1 MDKFDW
7 EVENEKRKMK
17 QDILVTEHK
26 KNKFIGEIKNG
37 LGDRIVKEP
46 NKEQKKPSFL
56 QKIKTLLF
64 S

>member
-1 MDKFDW
+1 MDKIDW
-7 EVENEKRKMK
+7 EVENERRKMK

-26 KNKFIGEIKNG
+26 KNKFINEIRTG
-37 LGDRIVKEP
+37 LGDKIIEEP